1 MKHGIL
7 FQILLIGWALAVSS
21 CEKSVDIPEA
31 SRSVRFQLSLD
42 AQTKTP
48 QRLDLE
54 SYTAKLYTFK
64 ETSTDEFVF
73 ADEQEIVSPTITVSE
88 LDRNT
93 RYKFVFL
100 AIPKSQHPALLNL
113 VGGLYTDALMQ
124 YLEGN
129 QPGQEVFRNILTLS
143 SSDAI
148 DSYSIV
154 LTRQNGAIQIRM
166 SHADGTIKSVK
177 LEVEG
182 MPEMIFHDGTGGKV
196 LTQGT
201 AVTLSKSEQPPVTDD
216 YRISI
221 NLLPTEDLTN
231 RGTLTLSLMDGTE
244 QVYSLKSTLGT
255 IPIYPNQVTWL
266 LLKGSGDSSSFEAG
280 FGGHIDLDDDQ
291 WDGV

>member
-73 ADEQEIVSPTITVSE
+73 ANEQEIVSTTITVSE

-100 AIPKSQHPALLNL
+100 ATPKGQQPALPNL

-129 QPGQEVFRNILTLS
+129 QSGQEVFRNILTLS
-143 SSDAI
+143 SADVI

-166 SHADGTIKSVK
+166 SHTDGTIKSVK

-182 MPEMIFHDGTGGKV
+182 MPEMFFHDGTGGKV

-231 RGTLTLSLMDGTE
+231 RGTLTLSLMDGTK